1 MQKVTLLEEKLPVLH
16 ITKRSFAM
24 AGKIFQ
30 GLATAHT
37 KEIGLTSFL
46 SSGGFMG

>member
-16 ITKRSFAM
+16 ITKSFAM